1 MATRSRIGLKL
12 EDGTIKHSYCHFDGY
27 PHGVGHKIVEHYSDI
42 EKVKELLSFGDMSF
56 LAPKVIPDG
65 IHNFNTPEQGV
76 TVFYG
81 RDRAETDVDS
91 ATTSMD
97 EYLSVKYSSCIDYQ
111 YLFSGGH
118 WWVCDNYD
126 KAGWELVKRLLSEYT
141 LTEEELACN
150 IQMWVRIRIPVK
162 DQNGQN
168 LLRDSNKGSNLGVV
182 KSTIFY

>member
-27 PHGVGHKIVEHYSDI
+27 PHGVGHTLVGHYSDI

-56 LAPKVIPDG
+56 LAPKVTPDG

-81 RDRAETDVDS
+81 RDRGESDVDS
-91 ATTSMD
+91 VITSMD

-111 YLFSGGH
+111 YIFSDGH
-118 WWVCDNYD
+118 WLVYDNND
-126 KAGWELVKRLLSEYT
+126 KLGWELVKRYLPDEYT

-150 IQMWVRIRIPVK
+150 I
-162 DQNGQN
+162 
-168 LLRDSNKGSNLGVV
+168 
-182 KSTIFY
+182 